1 MTSPVDQT
9 VIVPLTDLQQ
19 LNDSLRLAFVEV
31 DRFVSQSAELL
42 SECLDGGRVERAM
55 IQGSRFCAMVDYD
68 SKGMLQRGLMTSEEL
83 TVAMGSKLLTE
94 GSDE

>member
-1 MTSPVDQT
+1 
-9 VIVPLTDLQQ
+9 
-19 LNDSLRLAFVEV
+19 
-31 DRFVSQSAELL
+31 
-42 SECLDGGRVERAM
+42 M